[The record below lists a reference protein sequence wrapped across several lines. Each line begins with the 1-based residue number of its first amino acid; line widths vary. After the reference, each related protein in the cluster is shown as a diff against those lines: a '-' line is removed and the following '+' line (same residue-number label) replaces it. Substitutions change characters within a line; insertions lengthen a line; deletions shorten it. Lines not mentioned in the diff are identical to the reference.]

1 MRDKKHGEF
10 TISTNKDY
18 LDRHIIFNFLH
29 TDAYWSE
36 NIPKEIVMKSI
47 DQTPLVFG
55 VYKGDV
61 HTLYEQVGFARVITD
76 SATFAYLCDVFILPA
91 YRGLGLSKWLVETI
105 VWHPDLQDIRKFM
118 LATKDAHTLYER
130 FGFEA
135 VDQPE
140 LILQKVRKI
149 PY

>member
-1 MRDKKHGEF
+1 MEWKHREY
-10 TISTNKDY
+10 TISTNKQY
-18 LDRHIIFNFLH
+18 LDREVIYEFLH
-29 TDAYWSE
+29 GQAYWSN
-36 NIPKEIVMKSI
+36 NIPKDIVMKSI
-47 DQTPLVFG
+47 ENTDLVFG
-55 VYKGDV
+55 VYQGDLPGS
-61 HTLYEQVGFARVITD
+61 HEQIGFARVITD

-105 VWHPDLQDIRKFM
+105 VWHPDLHGIRKFM

-130 FGFEA
+130 YGFEA
-135 VDQPE
+135 VDNPE